1 MRYTQVLITDFVTSQ
16 NPRLCTSQRRGIAI
30 MLMFNSNHN
39 LMSKYIL
46 FGSYCENALEK
57 RTPYR
62 QAHLDGLKQQKEQGI
77 LITLGPTKDN
87 TKVFG
92 IYEAENEEIIR
103 QLIETDPY
111 WQNGIWTEY
120 EIKEWIQAF

>member
-1 MRYTQVLITDFVTSQ
+1 MT
-16 NPRLCTSQRRGIAI
+16 
-30 MLMFNSNHN
+30 
-39 LMSKYIL
+39 KYIMW
-46 FGSYCENALEK
+46 GSYCENALSK

-62 QAHLDGLKQQKEQGI
+62 AAHLAGLAGQKERGQ

-92 IYEAENEEIIR
+92 IYEADDEMTVR
-103 QLIETDPY
+103 QLIESDPY

-120 EIKEWIQAF
+120 EVKEWIQAF

>member
-1 MRYTQVLITDFVTSQ
+1 M
-16 NPRLCTSQRRGIAI
+16 A
-30 MLMFNSNHN
+30 
-39 LMSKYIL
+39 KYIM

-62 QAHLDGLKQQKEQGI
+62 QAHLEGLKKQKESGI

-92 IYEAENEEIIR
+92 IYEADDENTIRKLVEE
-103 QLIETDPY
+103 DPY
-111 WQNGIWTEY
+111 WVNGIWTEY